1 MNFKSGFVNIIGR
14 PNAGKSTLL
23 NALMG
28 EKMVIVSPKPQ
39 TTRHRI
45 FAILQKEN
53 CQIVFSDTPGMIS
66 IPKYRMQEKMNRFVE
81 GTFEDAD
88 LFLMVVNPGDI
99 YDSDDSVFGKLQSAN
114 CPVFLVINKMDESN
128 QEFLKNEIAR
138 WNSLFPFTAI
148 YLTSALHSFNI
159 SNLLSDIIDAL
170 PEGPPYFP
178 EDQLS
183 DKSERFFAS
192 EIIREQIMMLY
203 SQEIPYSCEVVIES
217 FKDST
222 SKKGPLLRIEATIY
236 VSRESQKPIVIGKQ
250 GKMLKELGTKARQ
263 GMETFFQ
270 QQVFLELFVKVKE
283 NWRDD
288 EKSLRHFGYDA

>member
-1 MNFKSGFVNIIGR
+1 MSFKSGFVNIIGR

-45 FAILQKEN
+45 FAILQREN
-53 CQIVFSDTPGMIS
+53 CQVVFSDTPGMIS

-88 LFLMVVNPGDI
+88 LFLMVVNPGEL
-99 YDSDDSVFGKLQSAN
+99 YDSDDPVFDKLKSAK
-114 CPVFLVINKMDESN
+114 CPVFLVINKIDESN
-128 QEFLKNEIAR
+128 QEFLKNEISR
-138 WNSLFPFTAI
+138 WSLIFPFSAI
-148 YLTSALHSFNI
+148 YLTSALHEFNTTK
-159 SNLLSDIIDAL
+159 LLSDIIDAL
-170 PEGPPYFP
+170 PEGPAYFP

-183 DKSERFFAS
+183 DKTERFFAS

-203 SQEIPYSCEVVIES
+203 AQEIPYSCEVVIES

-222 SKKGPLLRIEATIY
+222 SKNGPLLRIEATIY

-250 GKMLKELGTKARQ
+250 GKMLKELGTKSRKE
-263 GMETFFQ
+263 MENFFQ

-288 EKSLRHFGYDA
+288 EKSLRHFGYDS